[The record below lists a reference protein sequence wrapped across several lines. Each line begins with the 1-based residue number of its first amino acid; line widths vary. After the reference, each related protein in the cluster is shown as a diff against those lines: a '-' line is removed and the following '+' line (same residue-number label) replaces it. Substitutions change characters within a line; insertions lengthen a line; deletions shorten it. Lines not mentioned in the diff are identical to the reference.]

1 MTNLYLVPSYQME
14 VIQQNS
20 QSTQASGL
28 SASFTPPKTH
38 RVICD
43 HTKWSSLITDGHG
56 TQRRKHITTCH
67 QLWLNSAIA
76 DSGLL
81 ILQLVT
87 SAWHWARHCLAFSSI
102 MGTAEALSLL
112 VATSRLD
119 RVLPQLPALFPRD
132 WHCRGYNQTVC
143 SSSQT
148 TSDHLQSG
156 WFLQSRCKWP

>member
-14 VIQQNS
+14 VIQQNP

-38 RVICD
+38 TVICD
-43 HTKWSSLITDGHG
+43 HTKWSLITDGHG
-56 TQRRKHITTCH
+56 TQRRKHITACH

-76 DSGLL
+76 GRGHL
-81 ILQLVT
+81 ILHLVT
-87 SAWHWARHCLAFSSI
+87 SARHWARHCLAFSSI

-112 VATSRLD
+112 VETSRLD
-119 RVLPQLPALFPRD
+119 RDLPQLPVLFPRD
-132 WHCRGYNQTVC
+132 WGYSQTVC
-143 SSSQT
+143 SGSQT
-148 TSDHLQSG
+148 TSHHLQSG